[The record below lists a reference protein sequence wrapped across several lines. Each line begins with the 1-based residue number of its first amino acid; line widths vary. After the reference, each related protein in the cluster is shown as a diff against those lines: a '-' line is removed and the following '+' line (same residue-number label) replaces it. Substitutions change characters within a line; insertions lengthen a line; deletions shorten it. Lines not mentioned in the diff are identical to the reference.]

1 MISYEEARAQ
11 ILERIGVMPAT
22 SVALPRLMGHVT
34 AAPVIARLDSPPFDN
49 SAVDGYGVRVQD
61 VAAANEEKPAKLTL
75 KGTIRAGDTPPTGRL
90 GANAAYKIL
99 TGACVPQAVEA
110 VVMREYT
117 REEGGAVYVSR
128 SASAGENIRRRG
140 GEFLRGTEVMD
151 AGRLLTPA
159 LVGLVAN
166 LGYRTFEV
174 YRKPKACIVTTGNEL
189 TKPGRELMPGMIY
202 DSNSYAMESALR
214 SCGIEDVLTLHARE
228 DFASTKAMMIRA
240 LSFSDIVIS
249 TGGVSVG
256 EFDYVKAATEAL
268 GVKTQLWRIA
278 IKPGKPVYFGI
289 LEGKRGRR
297 NKYVFGLPGNP
308 VSALVTYHQLVL
320 PAIRKLSGLKNY
332 ADEIWLPA
340 ILTKSIKKK
349 PGRLEFV
356 RGNLV
361 MRDGT
366 LHVEPTSGQDSHM
379 LGGLAGADAL
389 IYFDKDLP
397 EFAAGSQVKVTPL
410 RWSLG

>member
-1 MISYEEARAQ
+1 MAVDQLISYEEARAQ

-22 SVALPRLMGHVT
+22 SVALPRLMGLVT
-34 AAPVIARLDSPPFDN
+34 AAPIIARLDSPPFDN

-61 VAAANEEKPAKLTL
+61 VAAASEEKPIKLTL

-90 GANAAYKIL
+90 SANSAYKIL
-99 TGACVPQAVEA
+99 TGACVPQTVEA
-110 VVMREYT
+110 MVMREYT

-128 SASAGENIRRRG
+128 PASAGENIRRRG

-166 LGYRTFEV
+166 LGYRSFEV

-189 TKPGRELMPGMIY
+189 TKPGRDLMPGMIY

-214 SCGIEDVLTLHARE
+214 IGGIEDVLTLHARE

-278 IKPGKPVYFGI
+278 
-289 LEGKRGRR
+289 R
-297 NKYVFGLPGNP
+297 
-308 VSALVTYHQLVL
+308 
-320 PAIRKLSGLKNY
+320 
-332 ADEIWLPA
+332 
-340 ILTKSIKKK
+340 
-349 PGRLEFV
+349 
-356 RGNLV
+356 
-361 MRDGT
+361 
-366 LHVEPTSGQDSHM
+366 
-379 LGGLAGADAL
+379 
-389 IYFDKDLP
+389 
-397 EFAAGSQVKVTPL
+397 
-410 RWSLG
+410 